1 MRSFRTA
8 AVAGITALALSMGT
22 ASIATAQE
30 DTNTNAN
37 LSSVFPALSSGGVAA
52 VGEEWDA
59 GTPVTGE
66 DAFGEEHNRD
76 DLPAWVQNMYDLTW
90 IGAIASVLGVIVF
103 PAYNYLVY
111 TGVLK

>member
-22 ASIATAQE
+22 ASIATAE
-30 DTNTNAN
+30 ETTNTNAN
-37 LSSVFPALSSGGVAA
+37 LSSALPALSSGGFGA
-52 VGEEWDA
+52 VGDEWDA

-66 DAFGEEHNRD
+66 DSFGEENSRD
-76 DLPAWVQNMYDLTW
+76 NLPAWVQNMYDLTW
-90 IGAIASVLGVIVF
+90 LGAIASVLGVLVF

>member
-8 AVAGITALALSMGT
+8 AVAGVTALALSLGT
-22 ASIATAQE
+22 TSIASAQE
-30 DTNTNAN
+30 ETRSD
-37 LSSVFPALSSGGVAA
+37 LSSGFSALSSGGFAG

-59 GTPVTGE
+59 DQPVTGE
-66 DAFGEEHNRD
+66 DTFGEVENRD
-76 DLPAWVQNMYDLTW
+76 DAPSWVQNMYDLTW
-90 IGAIASVLGVIVF
+90 IGAIASILGVIVF

>member
-8 AVAGITALALSMGT
+8 AVAGIAAIALSLGT
-22 ASIATAQE
+22 VSAASALEE
-30 DTNTNAN
+30 DTNSN
-37 LSSVFPALSSGGVAA
+37 LSSGFSALSSGGFAA

-66 DAFGEEHNRD
+66 DAFGEEHRRD
-76 DLPAWVQNMYDLTW
+76 ELPAWVQNMYDLTW
-90 IGAIASVLGVIVF
+90 IGALASVLGVIVF

>member
-8 AVAGITALALSMGT
+8 AVAGITALALSLGT
-22 ASIATAQE
+22 ASVATAQE
-30 DTNTNAN
+30 DTNAN
-37 LSSVFPALSSGGVAA
+37 LSSAFPALSSGGFAA

-66 DAFGEEHNRD
+66 DALGEEHRRD
-76 DLPAWVQNMYDLTW
+76 ELPAWVQNMYDLTW

>member
-30 DTNTNAN
+30 DTDTNAN
-37 LSSVFPALSSGGVAA
+37 LSSAFPALSSGGFAG

-59 GTPVTGE
+59 DQPVTGE
-66 DAFGEEHNRD
+66 DTFGEVENRD
-76 DLPAWVQNMYDLTW
+76 EAPSWVQNMYDLTW